1 MIIISGKIFPGAILL
16 CLTFLGPGQESEF
29 VVLYLLTCIL
39 TAFIYLSW
47 ITNPVD
53 LSPAYTGFIT
63 SICETGSMWIA
74 IVVPIVVENLTKDVS
89 IRNSYMLSVVVPI
102 PVENLLFTVVYVIVT
117 CCRSLCPYRWKTC
130 CSLLCPL
137 WWKTSPK
144 T

>member
-89 IRNSYMLSVVVPI
+89 IRNSYMLLAVVPI
-102 PVENLLFTVVYVIVT
+102 PV
-117 CCRSLCPYRWKTC
+117 KTC
-130 CSLLCPL
+130 CSLLCPQGGEPHRRR
-137 WWKTSPK
+137 KYM
-144 T
+144 

>member
-1 MIIISGKIFPGAILL
+1 M
-16 CLTFLGPGQESEF
+16 
-29 VVLYLLTCIL
+29 LYLLTCIL